1 MKRKAFKLFTAFL
14 LAFALFFVGCEDD
27 GPSIKS
33 LLLGKWQV
41 NSVVMTGYIGGTQIG
56 QESETFDPNEL
67 VVEFV
72 DGGTGIVYE
81 YGDQTDTFSWTL
93 DGKKMTFPPFGW
105 DPVEGTVKVTK
116 TTLKVTWE
124 EEETVEQ
131 ITYTIKYEINATSV
145 D

>member
-1 MKRKAFKLFTAFL
+1 MKRKTFKFFTAFL
-14 LAFALFFVGCEDD
+14 LAFAIFFVGCEDD
-27 GPSIKS
+27 GPSTES
-33 LLLGKWQV
+33 LLLGKWEITFI
-41 NSVVMTGYIGGTQIG
+41 SMTAYIGGTQIA

-67 VVEFV
+67 VIEFV

-81 YGDQTDTFSWTL
+81 YGDQTDTFTWSL
-93 DGKKMTFPPFGW
+93 DGKKMTFPPFGM

-124 EEETVEQ
+124 EEETIEQ
-131 ITYTIKYEINATSV
+131 ITYTIKYEINGIKV